1 MSNLEEI
8 LKRINSTGL
17 NEAVKLVAVSKNV
30 TVKEVL
36 ELFNEGQVD
45 FGENRVQELKNKQ
58 QILAEILPQNP
69 IKWHFIGRLQSNKI
83 NQLISL
89 RPTLWQS
96 CESLKAALEVDK
108 RLNYELECLL
118 QINSAEEES
127 KQGVEA
133 KMAVETFL
141 SIKERC
147 KFLRPVGVMSIGAH
161 VDDIKTIQK
170 SFETT
175 RKIYEELE
183 QYGAKICSM
192 GMSSDFELAIKCGSN
207 MVRLGSVLYK

>member
-1 MSNLEEI
+1 MNNLEEI
-8 LKRINSTGL
+8 LKRIDSAGL
-17 NEAVKLVAVSKNV
+17 NEVVNLVAVSKNV
-30 TVKEVL
+30 TTKEVL

-96 CESLKAALEVDK
+96 CESLKTALEVDK
-108 RLNYELECLL
+108 RLDFELECLL

-127 KQGVEA
+127 KQGVET

-141 SIKERC
+141 SIKESC

-175 RKIYEELE
+175 RKIYEELK